1 MSASSISSPSGRRR
15 VASLM
20 VAVALAG
27 PTLVLTGTAAAAP
40 SPATSST
47 PVMVVLDSS
56 GSMNSSD
63 APGPRIDAA
72 KGAVRGLVRALPA
85 DAQVGLEVYGTSTG
99 SSPAEKDAGC
109 RDITVPVPVGPVD
122 PAKFTASVDGVQA
135 RGYTPIGQSLL
146 TAAQNL
152 PQQGPRSI
160 VLVSDGEDT
169 CAPPP
174 PCDVAQ
180 QLKAKGVDL
189 VVHTIG
195 FKVDQAARE
204 QLTCIAGATGGSYR
218 DAADGPALGSV
229 LQNQVTRALRP
240 YALAG
245 SPVTGTPTPA
255 GAPRLVPGQYVDS
268 LADAGASPGDD
279 EPGKWYAVTLHKGDT
294 PYLSA
299 TVVPNARQAPGPNSL
314 LVHTTFDDGST
325 QGTSSAC
332 SVSEYGTSFSVQ
344 GKTLTTTA
352 VLSPGEVG
360 GPKWPAKCAP
370 EGTFFFKVA
379 RKDGPAGAIPLEIS
393 LRVEPKADVRM
404 VPPPAEPEPK
414 APAPIPSATET
425 PVQAGTGFNDAP
437 LIAPGTFADTVVAGE
452 TRYVKVHLGWGQR
465 LSARVDTPK
474 LPGVAIGA
482 GVAGSVAV
490 ANPLRSAVTDVRGQ
504 TDAVAAFVGGT
515 PSTMY
520 ADTTVPVRWTNRQ
533 ASSDI
538 VKDYSVDGDYY
549 VLFSTGYPDG
559 AQQNLTVPYTLTVS
573 VDGKPEQG
581 PTYAATAPE
590 IRPAPATGAAPAP
603 TAPAPDASATTT
615 RPASSVFDLTS
626 GQPAPFLVWGLLVV
640 AVLALGVLLRR
651 GLRRRPSRRPA
662 QPLQ

>member
-1 MSASSISSPSGRRR
+1 MSASPISSPSSRRR
-15 VASLM
+15 VPSLM

-99 SSPAEKDAGC
+99 SSPAEKGAGC
-109 RDITVPVPVGPVD
+109 RDITVPVAVGPVD

-229 LQNQVTRALRP
+229 LQNRSPGRCGPTHSPAARSPAPRPRPAPPDWCRASTWTAWRTRAPHRGTTSR
-240 YALAG
+240 A
-245 SPVTGTPTPA
+245 SGTPSRYARGTRPTS
-255 GAPRLVPGQYVDS
+255 PRRWCRTRGKPRVPTHCS
-268 LADAGASPGDD
+268 CIRRS
-279 EPGKWYAVTLHKGDT
+279 T
-294 PYLSA
+294 
-299 TVVPNARQAPGPNSL
+299 TVVPRA
-314 LVHTTFDDGST
+314 
-325 QGTSSAC
+325 
-332 SVSEYGTSFSVQ
+332 
-344 GKTLTTTA
+344 
-352 VLSPGEVG
+352 
-360 GPKWPAKCAP
+360 
-370 EGTFFFKVA
+370 
-379 RKDGPAGAIPLEIS
+379 
-393 LRVEPKADVRM
+393 
-404 VPPPAEPEPK
+404 PPPLA
-414 APAPIPSATET
+414 PSA
-425 PVQAGTGFNDAP
+425 
-437 LIAPGTFADTVVAGE
+437 
-452 TRYVKVHLGWGQR
+452 
-465 LSARVDTPK
+465 
-474 LPGVAIGA
+474 
-482 GVAGSVAV
+482 
-490 ANPLRSAVTDVRGQ
+490 
-504 TDAVAAFVGGT
+504 
-515 PSTMY
+515 
-520 ADTTVPVRWTNRQ
+520 
-533 ASSDI
+533 
-538 VKDYSVDGDYY
+538 
-549 VLFSTGYPDG
+549 STG
-559 AQQNLTVPYTLTVS
+559 
-573 VDGKPEQG
+573 
-581 PTYAATAPE
+581 
-590 IRPAPATGAAPAP
+590 
-603 TAPAPDASATTT
+603 
-615 RPASSVFDLTS
+615 
-626 GQPAPFLVWGLLVV
+626 
-640 AVLALGVLLRR
+640 
-651 GLRRRPSRRPA
+651 RPSRCRARP
-662 QPLQ
+662 

>member
-1 MSASSISSPSGRRR
+1 MSASPISSPSSRRR

-99 SSPAEKDAGC
+99 SSPAEKGAGC

-279 EPGKWYAVTLHKGDT
+279 EPGKWYAVTLRKGDT

-299 TVVPNARQAPGPNSL
+299 TVVPNARQAPGPHSL

-360 GPKWPAKCAP
+360 GPKWPAKCAH
-370 EGTFFFKVA
+370 EGTFFFKWRARMGPQARSPWRSPFGSSRRRTCEWFPHPPSPSRRRLHRSPRRPEPPSRRAPGSTTRPWSRRGRSPTPSWPERPATSRCTSTGASGWPCGSTHRSCPVSRSAPASTVRSRSPTRCVA
-379 RKDGPAGAIPLEIS
+379 RSRTSGDRPTPL
-393 LRVEPKADVRM
+393 R
-404 VPPPAEPEPK
+404 
-414 APAPIPSATET
+414 
-425 PVQAGTGFNDAP
+425 
-437 LIAPGTFADTVVAGE
+437 
-452 TRYVKVHLGWGQR
+452 R
-465 LSARVDTPK
+465 LSAV
-474 LPGVAIGA
+474 
-482 GVAGSVAV
+482 
-490 ANPLRSAVTDVRGQ
+490 
-504 TDAVAAFVGGT
+504 
-515 PSTMY
+515 
-520 ADTTVPVRWTNRQ
+520 
-533 ASSDI
+533 
-538 VKDYSVDGDYY
+538 
-549 VLFSTGYPDG
+549 
-559 AQQNLTVPYTLTVS
+559 
-573 VDGKPEQG
+573 
-581 PTYAATAPE
+581 
-590 IRPAPATGAAPAP
+590 RPAPFPPTRRCRSGGP
-603 TAPAPDASATTT
+603 TA
-615 RPASSVFDLTS
+615 
-626 GQPAPFLVWGLLVV
+626 
-640 AVLALGVLLRR
+640 RR
-651 GLRRRPSRRPA
+651 
-662 QPLQ
+662 